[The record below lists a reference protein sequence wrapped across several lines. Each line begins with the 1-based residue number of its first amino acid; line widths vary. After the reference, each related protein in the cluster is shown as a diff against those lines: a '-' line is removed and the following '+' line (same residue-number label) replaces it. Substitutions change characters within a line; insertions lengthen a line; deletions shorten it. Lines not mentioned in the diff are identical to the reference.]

1 MTDKLLE
8 ISTLNNLPKRESQS
22 DSLLDILDVATKE
35 IYITKAYAYF
45 LDRRNKF
52 LFREEFA
59 MIFFKHLLG
68 SEDAAKKWIDCEVR
82 AEQTVQVDDNQFRI
96 DLLFINGNNAIIV
109 ENKIFA
115 GRYNKLEAYE
125 EGVQNLGYKNIVK
138 SCFLSFDENDQR
150 SITHQAVCSEMR
162 EVLLNE
168 KSAGNER
175 EFYQMLEFIE
185 HLLKLNKIMG
195 NINDFSS
202 YIEYTSVINNAIDL
216 KQRAFDFFD
225 TEIQK
230 VANDLVNTHCT
241 RPPTQFDSSYFEQK
255 KNAWIHVR
263 SRPDSTDIYLT
274 IAYQDFLQ
282 FGKEKPIYLIIEST
296 NLDEK
301 GIEQFFEKQAG
312 LLNLKPS
319 ENKTSRW
326 RHYFFR
332 EIVIMEDEDIKAFIE
347 RVKSSAITIFQ
358 KIVQFENQKN

>member
-1 MTDKLLE
+1 MTDNLLE
-8 ISTLNNLPKRESQS
+8 ISTLNNLPKIESQRYS
-22 DSLLDILDVATKE
+22 MLDILDVATKE

-68 SEDAAKKWIDCEVR
+68 SEDAAKEWIDCEVR

-115 GRYNKLEAYE
+115 GRYNNLEAYE

-138 SCFLSFDENDQR
+138 SCFLSFDENDQK
-150 SITHQAVCSEMR
+150 SITHQAICSEMR

-230 VANDLVNTHCT
+230 IANDLVNIHCT
-241 RPPTQFDSSYFEQK
+241 SPPKQFDSSYFEYK
-255 KNAWIHVR
+255 KNSWIHVR
-263 SRPDSTDIYLT
+263 PLPNSTDIYLT
-274 IAYQDFLQ
+274 IAYQEFLE

-296 NLDEK
+296 NLDEEK
-301 GIEQFFEKQAG
+301 IEQFFKNLG
-312 LLNLKPS
+312 DLHNLKPS
-319 ENKTSRW
+319 KTKTSRW
-326 RHYFFR
+326 RHYFVQK
-332 EIVIMEDEDIKAFIE
+332 IVIMEDEDIKAFIE
-347 RVKSSAITIFQ
+347 RVKSSARIIFQ

>member
-8 ISTLNNLPKRESQS
+8 ISTLNNLPKIEAQK
-22 DSLLDILDVATKE
+22 DSMLDILDVATKE

-45 LDRRNKF
+45 LDGRSKF

-59 MIFFKHLLG
+59 KIFFKHLLG
-68 SEDAAKKWIDCEVR
+68 SEEAAKEWIDCEVR

-96 DLLFINGNNAIIV
+96 DLLFIHGNNAIIV

-115 GRYNKLEAYE
+115 GRYNNLEAYE

-150 SITHQAVCSEMR
+150 SITHQAICSEMR

-168 KSAGNER
+168 KSAGKER
-175 EFYQMLEFIE
+175 DFYQMLEFIE

-195 NINDFSS
+195 NINDLSS
-202 YIEYTSVINNAIDL
+202 YIEYTSAINNAIDL
-216 KQRAFDFFD
+216 KQRALDFFD
-225 TEIQK
+225 FEIQK

-241 RPPTQFDSSYFEQK
+241 SPQKQFDSSYFEYK
-255 KNAWIHVR
+255 KNSWIHVR
-263 SRPDSTDIYLT
+263 PLPNSTDIYLT

-296 NLDEK
+296 KLDDENIK
-301 GIEQFFEKQAG
+301 QFFKNQAD
-312 LLNLKPS
+312 LRDLMKS

-326 RHYFFR
+326 RHYFFK

-347 RVKSSAITIFQ
+347 RVKSSARTIFQ